1 MSLNSVVMC
10 VAASYRTL
18 KRGAVNFRSTF
29 FIYLSL
35 LCQVLARILSFLM
48 LYLYQRKFYPTIPV
62 ILAIHFIFVGVLKW
76 FFERARLS
84 KPGFLSNLVAF
95 INIFASSFVYV
106 RIVSIEKLE
115 TTKQWTVAPQITH
128 TTFMTQSMFFL
139 LILLENLLLALV
151 PILLHDGE
159 HCCIPLSAL
168 TSAITGIAVFCLLSW
183 VFHTA
188 YYKYYGHPW
197 ADINGPDIT
206 SSSMTVRYH
215 YKGTEKACTLFCGIS
230 SVCGHGAQS
239 RRGLCWIRNGSA
251 DEYEKESEFNESEIV
266 DDIPVEVLTNSL
278 KWRRKDVNSICTGTT
293 EV

>member
-35 LCQVLARILSFLM
+35 LCQVLARIISFLM
-48 LYLYQRKFYPTIPV
+48 LYLYQRRFYPAVIKMENEFHHSFTFQIP
-62 ILAIHFIFVGVLKW
+62 IIIGIHFICVGILKW

-84 KPGFLSNLVAF
+84 KQGFLYTLVAF

-106 RIVSIEKLE
+106 RIVPIEKPK
-115 TTKQWTVAPQITH
+115 TTNQWTVAPQITH
-128 TTFMTQSMFFL
+128 TTFMTQSLFFL
-139 LILLENLLLALV
+139 LILLENLLLALI
-151 PILLHDGE
+151 PILLHDGDS
-159 HCCIPLSAL
+159 CCIPLSTL
-168 TSAITGIAVFCLLSW
+168 TSAFVGRNEKIIQFHSKLSTFPGIFVFCLLSW

-206 SSSMTVRYH
+206 TNSMTVRCFCLHIPYWCFNH
-215 YKGTEKACTLFCGIS
+215 LFQIPL
-230 SVCGHGAQS
+230 Q
-239 RRGLCWIRNGSA
+239 RN
-251 DEYEKESEFNESEIV
+251 
-266 DDIPVEVLTNSL
+266 
-278 KWRRKDVNSICTGTT
+278 
-293 EV
+293 